1 MAFTATSDIA
11 SDCTK
16 LHNRKERQIAR
27 TTLFLKERNVRNM
40 HRALAALIIATVIN
54 GGITLIASPGYA
66 QTSPELT
73 KKVLQMERDREKEFE
88 DYFKEDLATVSKT
101 ADQTAA
107 ELSRL
112 SAITGT
118 GSALLYVI
126 PRKTH
131 LHLVLITPDGT
142 PIVKDFYEVKD
153 PLLFETAQRFHTS
166 ILRLNQVE
174 TQTTGQR
181 LYDWIIK
188 PYEQELKDARI
199 NLLLFCL
206 GDGIKD
212 LALPA
217 LSNNNKYLIESYAMA
232 RIPAFN
238 LIETTYKPFESG
250 TLLAMGASTFQ
261 DSTIPPLPGATKE
274 LNLLNQSLNAQ
285 RPNNWTVNRL
295 ENNNFTQGKINQ
307 QIASTPYS
315 TLHISTHSQFR
326 PGKADASY
334 IQLWDQK
341 LKLNALNTIAW
352 RQSGADLIVLSSCQ
366 SALGD
371 KDAANGFA
379 GLALKAGIPS
389 AIGTLWSINDKTT
402 ATLMKNFYQALPSSS
417 TKAQAL
423 QSAQVAAL
431 RATNANI
438 AERTPYYWA
447 GFSLISTP
455 W

>member
-1 MAFTATSDIA
+1 
-11 SDCTK
+11 
-16 LHNRKERQIAR
+16 
-27 TTLFLKERNVRNM
+27 M
-40 HRALAALIIATVIN
+40 HRALAALITATVVN
-54 GGITLIASPGYA
+54 GGITLIASPGLS

-88 DYFKEDLATVSKT
+88 DYFDEDLATVSKT

-118 GSALLYVI
+118 RSALLYVI
-126 PRKTH
+126 PRKNH
-131 LHLVLITPDGT
+131 LHLVLITPGGT
-142 PIVKDFYEVKD
+142 PIVKDFYDVTD
-153 PLLFETAQRFHTS
+153 PLLFKTAQRFHTS
-166 ILRLNQVE
+166 ILRLNQAA
-174 TQTTGQR
+174 TQTTGQQ

-188 PYEQELKDARI
+188 PYEQELKEAKI

-217 LSNNNKYLIESYAMA
+217 LSNNNTYLIETYAMS

-238 LIETTYKPFESG
+238 LIDTRYKPFESG
-250 TLLAMGASTFQ
+250 ALLAMGASKFQ
-261 DSTIPPLPGATKE
+261 DRTIPPLPGATKE
-274 LNLLNQSLNAQ
+274 LNLLNQSLNQ
-285 RPNNWTVNRL
+285 GNQNNWTVNRL
-295 ENNNFTQGKINQ
+295 ENRNFTQNNINRQ
-307 QIASTPYS
+307 MATTPYS
-315 TLHISTHSQFR
+315 TLHISTHSQFK
-326 PGKADASY
+326 PGKAHASY

-352 RQSGADLIVLSSCQ
+352 KQSGADLIVLSSCQ

-371 KDAANGFA
+371 QDAANGFA

-402 ATLMKNFYQALPSSS
+402 ATLMKNFYQALPNST

-431 RATNANI
+431 RGTDSSS

>member
-1 MAFTATSDIA
+1 
-11 SDCTK
+11 
-16 LHNRKERQIAR
+16 
-27 TTLFLKERNVRNM
+27 M
-40 HRALAALIIATVIN
+40 HRRLAAFVTAAVLT
-54 GGITLIASPGYA
+54 GGVSLIASAGYS

-88 DYFKEDLATVSKT
+88 DYFGEDLATVSKT

-107 ELSRL
+107 ELSQL
-112 SAITGT
+112 STLTGT
-118 GSALLYVI
+118 RSALLYVI
-126 PRKTH
+126 PRDSH
-131 LHLVLITPDGT
+131 LHLVLITPNGT
-142 PIVKDFYEVKD
+142 PIVKDFYDVED
-153 PLLFETAQRFHTS
+153 PLLFKTAHLFHNS
-166 ILRLNQVE
+166 ILRLNQAQ
-174 TQTTGQR
+174 TQETGQQ

-217 LSNNNKYLIESYAMA
+217 LSNNNTYLIETYAIA

-238 LIETTYKPFESG
+238 LIDTTYKPFESG

-261 DSTIPPLPGATKE
+261 DSTIPPLPGAKKE
-274 LNLLNQSLNAQ
+274 LNLLNQTLNKE

-307 QIASTPYS
+307 QLVSTPYS

-334 IQLWDQK
+334 IQLWDE
-341 LKLNALNTIAW
+341 KLNLSSLNTIVW
-352 RQSGADLIVLSSCQ
+352 KQSGADLIVLSSCQ

-371 KDAANGFA
+371 QDAANGFA

-402 ATLMKNFYQALPSSS
+402 ATLMKNFYQALPNST

-423 QSAQVAAL
+423 QAAQVAAL
-431 RATNANI
+431 RGGDANDAGNAIN
-438 AERTPYYWA
+438 RTPYYWA